1 MELQVIRAEQFPL
14 GKPLPCNLYDRNG
27 NLLLKAGEVVNSH
40 RQLEEL
46 CVDGLFIPKQA
57 KEEPPPEPPKQS
69 PFTLLDA
76 LPGVMERLFGYMSV
90 EPNFTGRTH
99 AVAKTIQEACENDR
113 EACMAWVFIGPDVRY
128 VIAHPLH
135 TAILCELVARQ
146 IGWTAEERLSLVNA
160 ALCMNIGK
168 LVMQHKLSIQAKPL
182 DPAQRAEMQAHCER
196 GVVVLKKLEVSDEVW
211 LSAVAQ
217 HHERFDG
224 SGYPQK
230 MAGETISREARL
242 IAVADV
248 YSALVTTQ
256 AHRPALAANSAFKTI
271 YAQRGK
277 QLDSQMIDTLIK
289 VMGVF
294 PPGSYVKL
302 ANGEIAVVAHHGPT
316 PTAPIVYSFINPRGQ
331 AVNVYA
337 KRECAHAE
345 FAIKE
350 VLIKTKVNV
359 TLNQKSKIW
368 GYKS

>member
-27 NLLLKAGEVVNSH
+27 ALLLKAGEVVNSH

-46 CVDGLFIPKQA
+46 CIDGLFIPKQDKA
-57 KEEPPPEPPKQS
+57 DAPPEPPKQS
-69 PFTLLDA
+69 PFVLLDA
-76 LPGVMERLFGYMSV
+76 LPGVVERLFGYMSV
-90 EPNFTGRTH
+90 EPNFSGRTL
-99 AVAKTIQEACENDR
+99 AVAKTIQAACEIDR
-113 EACMAWVFIGPDVRY
+113 EACVAWVFIGPDVRY
-128 VIAHPLH
+128 VIAHPIH
-135 TAILCELVARQ
+135 SAILCELVARQ
-146 IGWTAEERLSLVNA
+146 LGWSAEERLSLLSA

-168 LVMQHKLSIQAKPL
+168 LVLQHKLSIQAKPL
-182 DPAQRAEMQAHCER
+182 EPAQRVEMQAHCEQ
-196 GVVVLKKLEVSDEVW
+196 GVAVLQKLEVSDKAW
-211 LSAVAQ
+211 LNAVAQ
-217 HHERFDG
+217 HHERLDA
-224 SGYPQK
+224 SGYPKQL
-230 MAGETISREARL
+230 ASEAISREARL

-248 YSALVTTQ
+248 YTALVTAQ
-256 AHRPALAANSAFKTI
+256 AHRPAQIANAAFKAI

-277 QLDSQMIDTLIK
+277 QLDSQMTDTLIK

-294 PPGSYVKL
+294 PPGCYVKL

-350 VLIKTKVNV
+350 VLIKSKVVV
-359 TLNQKSKIW
+359 TLNQKPKIW
-368 GYKS
+368 GYKA